1 MAVGAGKPDS
11 LQDMRHLLEAL
22 HILFA
27 IFAVGPL
34 VHAATTAARGVRA
47 GDASA
52 VAGSARTVKI
62 YGYASIAV
70 AVLGFGLVQPKWD
83 NRFGDTWVWL
93 SLVLYLVA
101 LAVVFAL
108 LLPSLQGA
116 ARALAGAAVGGA
128 AVGGAAAGTGEV
140 AGPGAPAGTGGA
152 AAEAFTAR
160 IAASGGVVALIF
172 AVIVFLMVFKPGS

>member
-1 MAVGAGKPDS
+1 VAVGDGEPDN

-27 IFAVGPL
+27 IFAIGPL
-34 VHAATTAARGVRA
+34 VHAATTAARGVKA

-93 SLVLYLVA
+93 SLVLYLVS

-116 ARALAGAAVGGA
+116 AKAL
-128 AVGGAAAGTGEV
+128 TGSTV
-140 AGPGAPAGTGGA
+140 STGGA
-152 AAEAFTAR
+152 VDAGASAATGGSAAEAFTAR
-160 IAASGGVVALIF
+160 IAAGGGLVALIF